1 MEYMLKNDMNFRS
14 HLSEFLL
21 TFNPNIDWNREISG
35 WLYKNKDE
43 KQIYELIRS
52 ASWVDQNE
60 TIDEHLLE
68 KYIMITSCLS
78 KLTSKHVKILNY
90 KPETVST
97 KIEQEMELYRRILEA
112 YLKSRL
118 ISFEYIDEVEDNCI
132 DFGWICIEDIDD
144 IWKNKSLIHL
154 NYRMIDQSE
163 PVQYVKYYIDIYL
176 NVFKD

>member
-1 MEYMLKNDMNFRS
+1 MNFRR

-21 TFNPNIDWNREISG
+21 TFNQNIDWNKEISE
-35 WLYKNKDE
+35 WLHKNKDD
-43 KQIYELIRS
+43 KQIYELIRC

-60 TIDEHLLE
+60 MIDEHLLE

-97 KIEQEMELYRRILEA
+97 KIEQEMELYRRILEV